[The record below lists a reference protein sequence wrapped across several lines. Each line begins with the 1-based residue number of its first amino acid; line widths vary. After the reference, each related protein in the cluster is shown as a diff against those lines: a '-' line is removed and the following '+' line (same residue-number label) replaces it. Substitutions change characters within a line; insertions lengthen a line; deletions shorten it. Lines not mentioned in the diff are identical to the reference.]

1 MYIFIE
7 NMDPMVKILNQIDD
21 VLYCQRCDLKISRK
35 NVVVGAGTLEAK
47 ILFIGE
53 APGRSEDLKGQ
64 PFVGSAGRILNTM
77 LEQNGMKREEIYI
90 TNVVKCRPPEN
101 RVPRQDERDACHPYL
116 QKQLEVIKPK
126 LIVLLGKTASE
137 TMLGRKV
144 EMGDEHGKV
153 VEHEG
158 LRFMVTYHPASVIYN
173 RKLLPTLEEDFKK
186 ISAFAA
192 G

>member
-1 MYIFIE
+1 
-7 NMDPMVKILNQIDD
+7 MVKILNQIDD
-21 VLYCQRCDLKISRK
+21 VLHCQRCDLKLARK
-35 NVVVGAGTLEAK
+35 NVVVGTGTLEAK

-64 PFVGSAGRILNTM
+64 PFVGSAGRILNTL
-77 LEQNGMKREEIYI
+77 LEQNGMNREDIYI

-101 RVPRQDERDACHPYL
+101 RVPKQYERDACHPYL
-116 QKQLEVIKPK
+116 QKQLDVIKPK

-137 TMLGRKV
+137 TMLGRRV
-144 EMGDEHGKV
+144 EMGSEHGTI
-153 VEHEG
+153 VEREG

-173 RKLLPTLEEDFKK
+173 RKLLQTLEEDFKK
-186 ISAFAA
+186 ISAFVA